1 MDGMYTIEEMTDS
14 IIKEFSLVDPV
25 KNRRTY
31 YQKIRRSLENAGLID
46 KGIVMV
52 NPQTRRKCM
61 YYTEFH
67 RLTIL
72 AEKSLYDYV
81 RKNSADDKYK
91 KAPRFKEIQKQ
102 IDEQRQVYIDHL
114 STQTMSGTTDSDPYV
129 SDEEVKAKKHGMMLE
144 ALFNVFFTPFNE
156 DLLKN
161 DMERMLVADDM
172 HLEFADIEAHDRL
185 EHPEGVYFNR
195 KNLDGSDSQP

>member
-31 YQKIRRSLENAGLID
+31 YQKVRRSLENAGLID
-46 KGIVMV
+46 KGTVMV

-61 YYTEFH
+61 YYTEFQK
-67 RLTIL
+67 LTIL

-81 RKNSADDKYK
+81 RKNSADDTYK
-91 KAPRFKEIQKQ
+91 HAPRFKDIQKQ
-102 IDEQRQVYIDHL
+102 IDDQRQDYVDYL
-114 STQTMSGTTDSDPYV
+114 SAQTMSGTTDSDPYV
-129 SDEEVKAKKHGMMLE
+129 SDEEVKAKKRDMMLE

-161 DMERMLVADDM
+161 DLERMLVADDI
-172 HLEFADIEAHDRL
+172 HLEFADIEAHNRL
-185 EHPEGVYFNR
+185 EHPEGVYYRR
-195 KNLDGSDSQP
+195 KKLDGSDSQP